1 MYGAFAALSWV
12 LSLLGVALQGAPKAG
27 SWSGS
32 EEQGSSGAGAAV
44 LHISAY
50 KMAHAA
56 VAVEPRVSINAVD
69 AELSHLLREIG
80 LQAKRNIVL
89 LSPTDKRLTVN
100 LSEVPFSRMIRHVS
114 AMCGLSYLEVDD
126 TFVIGTSEVL
136 SANYPVEWAIA
147 HPLPVAASEQLE
159 IVTETCKVNYV
170 DSSQVVRTLTE
181 LFKETSLTVIAG
193 PASRTPTISSNQ
205 QTDQKTGVQ
214 ASVMSE
220 SSALPSNYGR
230 TLVLRGPADV
240 VEAAMAVTK
249 KMDVPRPQVS
259 IGVTIHDISNEA
271 VRELGLSWSYGDI
284 VLTEQNRN
292 GVEFGSFSR
301 APQTFTAK
309 IKALEQEDKAKLL
322 AAPNVTVLD
331 GERAFVLIGTR
342 LNFPV
347 LLGFSNVG
355 TPIFDRQEER
365 VGIYL
370 QVAATVSDDGQI
382 TLSLYPQVSVV
393 TGFLEINGASYP
405 QIATREA
412 QTSIRVKTGD
422 TIVIGGMLKDEEIQ
436 TIERVPVLSDIPVLG
451 ELFKRRKRSKVSSQ
465 VIITITPR
473 IIQEREKE

>member
-1 MYGAFAALSWV
+1 MEGTLAALAWV
-12 LSLLGVALQGAPKAG
+12 LSLMGIGISGAPDTPIA
-27 SWSGS
+27 S
-32 EEQGSSGAGAAV
+32 
-44 LHISAY
+44 SAY
-50 KMAHAA
+50 DSEHT
-56 VAVEPRVSINAVD
+56 VVVVEPRVSINAVD
-69 AELSHLLREIG
+69 AELAFLLREIG

-89 LSPTDKRLTVN
+89 LTPTDKRLTVN
-100 LSEVPFSRMIRHVS
+100 LEEVPFSRMIRHIS
-114 AMCGLSYLEVDD
+114 AMCGLSYLEVDE
-126 TFVIGTSEVL
+126 TFVVGTSDVL
-136 SANYPVEWAIA
+136 SANYPEEWAVA
-147 HPLPVAASEQLE
+147 HPLPPPPTGQFA
-159 IVTETCKVNYV
+159 IVTEAYKVNYV
-170 DSSQVVRTLTE
+170 DPRQIAATLTE
-181 LFKETSLTVIAG
+181 LFKAANLSVIAG

-205 QTDQKTGVQ
+205 QTDQKTGVE
-214 ASVMSE
+214 ANVMSE
-220 SSALPSNYGR
+220 SSALPSDYGR
-230 TLVLRGPADV
+230 TLILRGSQEV
-240 VEAAMAVTK
+240 VQAAIDAAK

-284 VLTEQNRN
+284 VLTEQNPD

-347 LLGFSNVG
+347 LLGFSDAG

-393 TGFLEINGASYP
+393 TSFLEINGASYP
-405 QIATREA
+405 QISTREA

-422 TIVIGGMLKDEEIQ
+422 TIVIGGMLKDEEVH
-436 TIERVPVLSDIPVLG
+436 TIEKVPVLSDIPVLG
-451 ELFKRRKRSKVSSQ
+451 ELFKRRKRSKISSQ

-473 IIQEREKE
+473 IIEEREEG

>member
-1 MYGAFAALSWV
+1 MQGTLSAVAWI
-12 LSLLGVALQGAPKAG
+12 LSLIGGLGQGAPGVSTAT
-27 SWSGS
+27 SSSTS
-32 EEQGSSGAGAAV
+32 EHRV
-44 LHISAY
+44 
-50 KMAHAA
+50 
-56 VAVEPRVSINAVD
+56 VVEPRVSINAVD
-69 AELSHLLREIG
+69 ADLSFLLREIG
-80 LQAKRNIVL
+80 IQAKRNIVL

-100 LSEVPFSRMIRHVS
+100 LEDIPLSKMMRHVS
-114 AMCGLSYLEVDD
+114 AMCGLSYLEVDG
-126 TFVIGTSEVL
+126 TFVIGTSDVL
-136 SANYPVEWAIA
+136 SANYPEEWAA
-147 HPLPVAASEQLE
+147 LHPLPPVPAGQFE
-159 IVTETCKVNYV
+159 IITETYKVNYV
-170 DSSQVVRTLTE
+170 DPRQIANTLKD
-181 LFKETSLTVIAG
+181 LFASTNLSVMTG
-193 PASRTPTISSNQ
+193 PASRTPTIYSNQ

-220 SSALPSNYGR
+220 SSALPSDYGR
-230 TLVLRGPADV
+230 TLVFRGAREV
-240 VEAAMAVTK
+240 VHAALEAAK

-284 VLTEQNRN
+284 VLTEQNPN

-347 LLGFSNVG
+347 LLGFSDAG

-393 TGFLEINGASYP
+393 TSFLEINGASYP
-405 QIATREA
+405 QISTREA
-412 QTSIRVKTGD
+412 QTSIRVKTGE
-422 TIVIGGMLKDEEIQ
+422 TIVIGGMLKDEEVQ
-436 TIERVPVLSDIPVLG
+436 TIEKVPVLSDIPVLG
-451 ELFKRRKRSKVSSQ
+451 ELFKRRKKSKVSSQ

-473 IIQEREKE
+473 IIEERGEG

>member
-1 MYGAFAALSWV
+1 MEGTLAALAWI
-12 LSLLGVALQGAPKAG
+12 LSLLGVGISGAPDTPAA
-27 SWSGS
+27 SSTFAS
-32 EEQGSSGAGAAV
+32 EHTVAV
-44 LHISAY
+44 
-50 KMAHAA
+50 
-56 VAVEPRVSINAVD
+56 VEPRVSINAVD
-69 AELSHLLREIG
+69 AELAFLLREIG

-100 LSEVPFSRMIRHVS
+100 LDDVPFSRMIRHIS
-114 AMCGLSYLEVDD
+114 AMCGLSFLEVDE
-126 TFVIGTSEVL
+126 TFVIGTSDVL
-136 SANYPVEWAIA
+136 SANYPEEWSAS
-147 HPLPVAASEQLE
+147 HPLPPLPAGKFE
-159 IVTETCKVNYV
+159 IVTETYKVNYV
-170 DSSQVVRTLTE
+170 DPRQIAATLTE
-181 LFKETSLTVIAG
+181 LFKAANLSVIAG

-205 QTDQKTGVQ
+205 QTDQKTGIE

-220 SSALPSNYGR
+220 SSALPSDYGR
-230 TLVLRGPADV
+230 TLILRGSQEV
-240 VEAAMAVTK
+240 VQAAIDAAK

-284 VLTEQNRN
+284 VLTEQSPD

-347 LLGFSNVG
+347 LLGFSDAG

-393 TGFLEINGASYP
+393 TSFLEINGASYP
-405 QIATREA
+405 QISTREA

-422 TIVIGGMLKDEEIQ
+422 TIVIGGMLKDEEVH
-436 TIERVPVLSDIPVLG
+436 TIEKVPILSDIPVLG
-451 ELFKRRKRSKVSSQ
+451 ELFKRRKRSKISSQ

-473 IIQEREKE
+473 IIEERKEG

>member
-1 MYGAFAALSWV
+1 MEGTLAALAWV
-12 LSLLGVALQGAPKAG
+12 LSLMGIGISGAPDTPIA
-27 SWSGS
+27 S
-32 EEQGSSGAGAAV
+32 
-44 LHISAY
+44 SAY
-50 KMAHAA
+50 DSEHT
-56 VAVEPRVSINAVD
+56 VVVVEPRVSINAVD
-69 AELSHLLREIG
+69 AELAFLLREIG

-89 LSPTDKRLTVN
+89 LTPTDKRLTVN
-100 LSEVPFSRMIRHVS
+100 LDDVPFSRMIRHIS
-114 AMCGLSYLEVDD
+114 AMCGLSYLEVDE
-126 TFVIGTSEVL
+126 TFVIGTSDVL
-136 SANYPVEWAIA
+136 SANYPEEWAVA
-147 HPLPVAASEQLE
+147 HPLPPPPPGQFA
-159 IVTETCKVNYV
+159 IVTEAYKVNYV
-170 DSSQVVRTLTE
+170 DPRQIAATLTE
-181 LFKETSLTVIAG
+181 LFKAANLSVIAG

-205 QTDQKTGVQ
+205 QTDQKTGVE
-214 ASVMSE
+214 ANVMSE
-220 SSALPSNYGR
+220 SSALPSDYGR
-230 TLVLRGPADV
+230 TLILRGSQEV
-240 VEAAMAVTK
+240 VQAAIDAAK

-284 VLTEQNRN
+284 VLTEQNPD

-347 LLGFSNVG
+347 LLGFSDAG

-393 TGFLEINGASYP
+393 TSFLEINGASYP
-405 QIATREA
+405 QISTREA

-422 TIVIGGMLKDEEIQ
+422 TIVIGGMLKDEEVH

-451 ELFKRRKRSKVSSQ
+451 ELFKRRKRSKISSQ

-473 IIQEREKE
+473 IIEEREEG

>member
-1 MYGAFAALSWV
+1 MEAILATLAWLLGLLGGVTSSDASDV
-12 LSLLGVALQGAPKAG
+12 LSTNPAMDSPLAKGESV
-27 SWSGS
+27 STHTH
-32 EEQGSSGAGAAV
+32 EV
-44 LHISAY
+44 
-50 KMAHAA
+50 A
-56 VAVEPRVSINAVD
+56 VAEPRVSINAVD
-69 AELSHLLREIG
+69 AELAFLLREIG

-89 LSPTDKRLTVN
+89 LTPTDKRLTVN
-100 LSEVPFSRMIRHVS
+100 LEDVPVSKMIRHLS

-126 TFVIGTSEVL
+126 TFVVATSDVL
-136 SANYPVEWAIA
+136 SANYPEEWSSMHPKPPSAAEQVE
-147 HPLPVAASEQLE
+147 V
-159 IVTETCKVNYV
+159 VTETYKVNYV
-170 DSSQVVRTLTE
+170 DPRQVVTTLSE
-181 LFKETSLTVIAG
+181 LFKTDLAVIAG

-220 SSALPSNYGR
+220 SSALPTDSGR
-230 TLVLRGPADV
+230 TLILRGPSEIVRAAI
-240 VEAAMAVTK
+240 EAVK

-284 VLTEQNRN
+284 VLTEQDPN

-309 IKALEQEDKAKLL
+309 IKALEQQDKAKLL

-347 LLGFSNVG
+347 LLGFSDAG

-393 TGFLEINGASYP
+393 TSFLEINGASYP
-405 QIATREA
+405 QISTREA

-422 TIVIGGMLKDEEIQ
+422 TIVIGGMLKDEEVH
-436 TIERVPVLSDIPVLG
+436 TIEKVPVLSDIPVLG

-473 IIQEREKE
+473 IIEERGEG

>member
-1 MYGAFAALSWV
+1 MEGTLAALAWV
-12 LSLLGVALQGAPKAG
+12 LSLMGIGI
-27 SWSGS
+27 SGTPDTPLAS
-32 EEQGSSGAGAAV
+32 
-44 LHISAY
+44 SAY
-50 KMAHAA
+50 DSEHTL
-56 VAVEPRVSINAVD
+56 VVVEPRVSINAVD
-69 AELSHLLREIG
+69 AELAFLLREIG

-89 LSPTDKRLTVN
+89 LTPTDKRLTVN
-100 LSEVPFSRMIRHVS
+100 LEEVPFSRMIRHIS
-114 AMCGLSYLEVDD
+114 AMCGLSYLEVDE
-126 TFVIGTSEVL
+126 TFVIGTSDVL
-136 SANYPVEWAIA
+136 SANYPEEWAVA
-147 HPLPVAASEQLE
+147 HPLPPPPTGQFA
-159 IVTETCKVNYV
+159 IVTEAYKVNYV
-170 DSSQVVRTLTE
+170 DPRQIAATLTE
-181 LFKETSLTVIAG
+181 LFKAANLSVIAG
-193 PASRTPTISSNQ
+193 PASRTPTISSSQ
-205 QTDQKTGVQ
+205 QTDQKTGVE
-214 ASVMSE
+214 ANVMSE
-220 SSALPSNYGR
+220 SSALPSDYGR
-230 TLVLRGPADV
+230 TLILRGSQEV
-240 VEAAMAVTK
+240 VQAAIDAAK

-284 VLTEQNRN
+284 VLTEQNPD

-347 LLGFSNVG
+347 LLGFSDAG

-393 TGFLEINGASYP
+393 TSFLEINGASYP
-405 QIATREA
+405 QISTREA

-422 TIVIGGMLKDEEIQ
+422 TIVIGGMLKDEEVH

-451 ELFKRRKRSKVSSQ
+451 ELFKRRKRSKISSQ

-473 IIQEREKE
+473 IIEEREEG

>member
-1 MYGAFAALSWV
+1 MAGTLAALAWI
-12 LSLLGVALQGAPKAG
+12 LSTLGGISQGIHAAAPEAPAVYMKSGTSESVHQSAG
-27 SWSGS
+27 
-32 EEQGSSGAGAAV
+32 GAAT
-44 LHISAY
+44 SPA
-50 KMAHAA
+50 
-56 VAVEPRVSINAVD
+56 EPRVSINAVD
-69 AELSHLLREIG
+69 AELAFLLREVG

-89 LSPTDKRLTVN
+89 LTPTDKRLTVN
-100 LSEVPFSRMIRHVS
+100 LEDVPFTRMVRHIS

-126 TFVIGTSEVL
+126 TFVIGTSDVL
-136 SANYPVEWAIA
+136 SNNYPEEWALA
-147 HPLPVAASEQLE
+147 HPVPPLPTGQFEL
-159 IVTETCKVNYV
+159 VTEAYKVNYV
-170 DSSQVVRTLTE
+170 DPQQIAATLAE
-181 LFKETSLTVIAG
+181 LFKATNLAVIAG

-205 QTDQKTGVQ
+205 QTDQKTGIQ
-214 ASVMSE
+214 SSVMSE
-220 SSALPSNYGR
+220 SSALPSGYGR
-230 TLVLRGPADV
+230 TLILRGSEDV
-240 VEAAMAVTK
+240 VRAALDAAR
-249 KMDVPRPQVS
+249 KMDVARPQVS

-271 VRELGLSWSYGDI
+271 IRELGLSWSYGDI
-284 VLTEQNRN
+284 VLTEQSPN

-347 LLGFSNVG
+347 LLGFSDAG

-405 QIATREA
+405 QISTREA

-422 TIVIGGMLKDEEIQ
+422 TIVIGGMLKDEEVH
-436 TIERVPVLSDIPVLG
+436 TIEKVPVLSDIPVLG

-473 IIQEREKE
+473 VIAERREG

>member
-1 MYGAFAALSWV
+1 MHGTLSALAWI
-12 LSLLGVALQGAPKAG
+12 LSLISGLGQGAPGVPTAT
-27 SWSGS
+27 SSSTS
-32 EEQGSSGAGAAV
+32 EHRV
-44 LHISAY
+44 
-50 KMAHAA
+50 
-56 VAVEPRVSINAVD
+56 VVEPRVSINAVD
-69 AELSHLLREIG
+69 AELSFLLREIG
-80 LQAKRNIVL
+80 IQAKRNIVL

-100 LSEVPFSRMIRHVS
+100 LEDIPLSKMIRHIS
-114 AMCGLSYLEVDD
+114 AMCGLSYLEVDG
-126 TFVIGTSEVL
+126 TFVIGTSDVL
-136 SANYPVEWAIA
+136 STNYPEEWSAL
-147 HPLPVAASEQLE
+147 HPLPPAPAGGFE
-159 IVTETCKVNYV
+159 IITETYKVNYV
-170 DSSQVVRTLTE
+170 DPRQIASTLRD
-181 LFKETSLTVIAG
+181 LFASTNLSVMTG
-193 PASRTPTISSNQ
+193 PATRTPTIYSNQ

-220 SSALPSNYGR
+220 SSALPSDYGR
-230 TLVLRGPADV
+230 TLVFRGAREV
-240 VEAAMAVTK
+240 VQAALDAAK

-284 VLTEQNRN
+284 VLTEQNPN

-301 APQTFTAK
+301 APQTFAAK

-347 LLGFSNVG
+347 LLGFSDAG

-393 TGFLEINGASYP
+393 TSFLEINGASYP
-405 QIATREA
+405 QISTREA
-412 QTSIRVKTGD
+412 QTSIRVKTGE
-422 TIVIGGMLKDEEIQ
+422 TIVIGGMLKDEEVQ
-436 TIERVPVLSDIPVLG
+436 TIEKVPVLSDIPVLG
-451 ELFKRRKRSKVSSQ
+451 ELFKRRKKSKVSSQ

-473 IIQEREKE
+473 IIEERGEG